1 MLILLQWAAA
11 QAAPLP
17 YVALLHLARR
27 TNWRDVPWGVYLYIY
42 YWELTPLNSLND
54 LIDLIALFNIYDEI
68 EKW

>member
-1 MLILLQWAAA
+1 
-11 QAAPLP
+11 
-17 YVALLHLARR
+17 
-27 TNWRDVPWGVYLYIY
+27 VPWGVYLYIY